1 MGRYRCAFQ
10 RGDVVGKSADQIDAH
25 IGGRVRLRRV
35 MKNMSQDQLGVAL
48 GLTFQQVQ
56 KYEKGLNRIGAGR
69 LYHIARILDV
79 TPAFFYEGL
88 PETHVG
94 DSDPVTQARETEV
107 TAFLSTPEG
116 YAIIEAFGRISDVT
130 VRRRV
135 VDLVRAI
142 SESPA

>member
-1 MGRYRCAFQ
+1 M
-10 RGDVVGKSADQIDAH
+10 
-25 IGGRVRLRRV
+25 RLRRV